1 MKIRFSFVLVGAIS
15 VGTAGCGASPTVN
28 RAGNTIQNQPV
39 VAGNTVPP
47 TSVAPPAG
55 QAPIP
60 GITGPANQSNI
71 DVNTPP
77 AGNVGPQKRQIVD
90 VPAIGPPMKPMAV
103 EASEDSSIVTIMDR
117 SGVATETR
125 TFRSDQNIAKLVKQ
139 TYATGSKVTIILKN
153 GRKISL
159 DGSQIPQINAVSLT
173 TIRELAGIKPPA
185 PKTDT
190 GSKGTAATD
199 RKPQ

>member
-1 MKIRFSFVLVGAIS
+1 
-15 VGTAGCGASPTVN
+15 
-28 RAGNTIQNQPV
+28 
-39 VAGNTVPP
+39 
-47 TSVAPPAG
+47 
-55 QAPIP
+55 
-60 GITGPANQSNI
+60 
-71 DVNTPP
+71 
-77 AGNVGPQKRQIVD
+77 
-90 VPAIGPPMKPMAV
+90 MAV

-125 TFRSDQNIAKLVKQ
+125 TFRSEQNIAKLVKQ
-139 TYATGSKVTIILKN
+139 TYPTGSKVTIILKN

-159 DGSQIPQINAVSLT
+159 DGSKIPQINAVSLT

-190 GSKGTAATD
+190 GSKGTAPTD